1 MKTYSILCLMVTST
15 LLLCCNCTY
24 GKINRKSQQNTIN
37 ENVMT
42 IKVDDSVKCYLGDSI
57 SKIIFEADTV
67 KLYSL
72 SVKQP
77 VDSTKNESMPVDSTT
92 TPNFHGCYIDH
103 DYGVLEQSAV
113 APILLILS
121 DRDNY
126 LPDGVQLKS
135 PFTPNVALS
144 FKKEDTWVDIVFS
157 FTGGQMYIF
166 TADENKLYFK
176 YNYERLVMRFFQS
189 YLQDERITQFLNI
202 NHEILESHE

>member
-1 MKTYSILCLMVTST
+1 MKTYFTLCLMATST

-24 GKINRKSQQNTIN
+24 GKINPKSKQNTVI
-37 ENVMT
+37 ENIMT
-42 IKVDDSVKCYLGDSI
+42 IQVDDSVKNYLGDSI

-67 KLYSL
+67 KLFSL

-77 VDSTKNESMPVDSTT
+77 VDSTKNVSVPVDSTA
-92 TPNFHGCYIDH
+92 TPGFHGCYIDH
-103 DYGVLEQSAV
+103 DYGALTQSAV

-126 LPDGVQLKS
+126 LPDTVQLKS
-135 PFTPNVALS
+135 PFTPSVALS
-144 FKKEDTWVDIVFS
+144 FKKEDAWVDIVFS

-166 TADENKLYFK
+166 MADENKLYFK
-176 YNYERLVMRFFQS
+176 YNYERLIMKFFQS

-202 NHEILESHE
+202 